1 MILSL
6 DFCEAR
12 AATASLAADQA
23 TLDNVRQRELR
34 SAAAWQALADQ
45 ARKVREG
52 RETGSLRSGDMS

>member
-52 RETGSLRSGDMS
+52 RETGRD